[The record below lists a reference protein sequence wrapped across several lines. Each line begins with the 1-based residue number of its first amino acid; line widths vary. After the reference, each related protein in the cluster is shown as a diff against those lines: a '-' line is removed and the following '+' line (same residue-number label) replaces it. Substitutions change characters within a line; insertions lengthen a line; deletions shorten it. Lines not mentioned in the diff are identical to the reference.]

1 MNSEEIRKVLEN
13 HKKWLFN
20 ESGGIRADL
29 CGADLRGAYLC
40 EVNLREANL
49 YEADLRG
56 ADLRGANLYHA
67 DLRGADLR
75 GANLYHADF
84 CGANFYRAD
93 LTGAYLCRADLRGA
107 YLCEVN
113 LREANLYEADL
124 CGANLCGANLYQANL
139 YQADLCGADLRGA
152 NLYQADLRGT
162 ENIPTYVCPLVC
174 PEEGSFIGFKKAILF
189 NSDIPDKSH
198 VIVKLKIL
206 ENAKRSSATTR
217 KCRCSEAEV
226 ISITS
231 LNGNY
236 SLTKAF
242 SSFNPEFI
250 YEVGKIVAVDNFDEN
265 RWNECSTGIHFFITR
280 DEAVNY

>member
-1 MNSEEIRKVLEN
+1 MNSEEIRKMLEN

-29 CGADLRGAYLC
+29 CRADLRGEYLC

-56 ADLRGANLYHA
+56 A
-67 DLRGADLR
+67 
-75 GANLYHADF
+75 
-84 CGANFYRAD
+84 
-93 LTGAYLCRADLRGA
+93 
-107 YLCEVN
+107 
-113 LREANLYEADL
+113 
-124 CGANLCGANLYQANL
+124 
-139 YQADLCGADLRGA
+139 
-152 NLYQADLRGT
+152 

>member
-29 CGADLRGAYLC
+29 CGADLRGEYLC

-124 CGANLCGANLYQANL
+124 CGANLCGANLYKANL

-250 YEVGKIVAVDNFDEN
+250 YVMNEILIKI
-265 RWNECSTGIHFFITR
+265 I
-280 DEAVNY
+280 